1 MKIYN
6 SIELFQSSELP
17 LNGWIQACL
26 ICQSKTARLFDYKI
40 FITLKPFTF
49 DYKIF
54 ENKTSIY
61 DFKAHLCPD
70 CGKQLQNKT
79 FEEKLFKKCDRQIK
93 KNYPQLLFGKLT
105 TNELYL
111 PVDPKPPEPREVSSS
126 SSTIST

>member
-17 LNGWIQACL
+17 VNGWIQACL
-26 ICQSKTARLFDYKI
+26 ICQSKTARL
-40 FITLKPFTF
+40 F